1 MKRFADQRFDDSITP
16 TIGVDFTPSRIEVD
30 GRVYT
35 LSFWDTAGAEAN
47 GMTALQPLFYRNAE
61 GVLLG
66 ASPLTTL
73 KVDRAVQKDEARDFA
88 LRSSMLFV
96 ETSALTSENINN
108 CFYQLVSSIV
118 RSPYFESNRKVNTTD
133 GGFSLDNVERETSSA
148 RGVKMPQGR
157 RDSNSS
163 VGGFLSSE
171 LNVGNQAGFSKLH
184 LGQSAWAGT
193 LAAVAFVS
201 CGWEMR
207 LLKPH
212 WVTHGSISKKDV
224 LLRPIYTLDIHPDGK
239 RLATGGLT
247 DGGGLIILWDM
258 SIIRDPEKQSQ
269 TVSKMLYQMN
279 NHQACVNCVRWS
291 PTGRWLA
298 SGGMDRVI
306 MLWVKTIA
314 GVRSS
319 AMFGASEKMKFS
331 EHWRCA
337 AVLRHHTGD
346 IIDIAWAQDGTR
358 LASASVDNTVVI
370 WGNSLTNEKN
380 QPFQFVAVLRGHRGP
395 VKGVAWDPVGRYLAT
410 QADDIGVRVWRTAD
424 WQPEN
429 KVSTPFTNAADQAE
443 VTRLSWS
450 PDGSVIA
457 APHAVN
463 NNFPTAQLIT
473 RNRWQTGLD
482 LVGHEK
488 HVTCARY
495 NPNLLKKSGGTDSPG
510 MVCLALGGKDRCIS
524 VWTTLT
530 NRALV
535 VIRDLFTSSITDLT
549 WSSSGCELLA
559 SSLDGSISYM
569 AFTKEELGEPVKL
582 EEVAQLH
589 RKVFGQS
596 LIDGLLSALKPSFAP
611 SCNGVHSNA
620 GQKTGGDVVLETP
633 DALMLQRSQ
642 TDLRQKLVPS
652 GACSSSS
659 PSSTPNS
666 RAAAKP
672 PKISAQTEVRTKD
685 GRRRITPSFLGSL
698 DCLDEEPSTAF
709 PVIVEE
715 PGKLAESPP
724 TLKSTLVSI
733 SQPKVQLINTAH
745 HSSADGGTPPAKSV
759 EDVAILSS
767 DPSDSP
773 PLLSKAS
780 EESTTTT
787 KRRKRV
793 EMTTISHDTKV
804 IEKKEKSC
812 KKRKRSSIFFEEDEE
827 EINCNVAGSSSV
839 RPSPVKSTEKSTDKQ
854 GRGTALLGASKATA
868 LMAVCAVDQLEL
880 SGDRAQFVCCHPVEG
895 PIIVNIVNSEKAK
908 GAVHRAS
915 ATCSSDGN
923 SRNLWNLSSSHR
935 FTSHAHADNWLAIGD
950 ANCRLRLLWSV
961 GSSICPPILLDSV
974 PQLLATTVV
983 NDSTVRLA
991 VLTASGDL
999 VAWTLT
1005 PKIQSTTQH
1014 HFGCSIDQNL
1024 PEIFVKTHLDT
1035 SRCPA
1040 ISLDFSPDGAGH
1052 LVVRL
1057 KSGSCFLFHVG
1068 RLLWIELFD
1077 AGEGEDSFKRRVAAT
1092 IHRTCPSGPLAAMQ
1106 QFGRLEVPATGELMV
1121 ATTAQRRELRDFH
1134 DAQVQIAELFG
1145 SAAEFKFWLLR
1156 WFQYLIEEG
1165 DHVRVRQVCLDFI
1178 GPFSPAGQTSWEPSI
1193 KGLSKRALVRE
1204 LLSLFALNLRLQRL
1218 YVEMKELLEQTQETA

>member
-1 MKRFADQRFDDSITP
+1 
-16 TIGVDFTPSRIEVD
+16 
-30 GRVYT
+30 
-35 LSFWDTAGAEAN
+35 
-47 GMTALQPLFYRNAE
+47 
-61 GVLLG
+61 
-66 ASPLTTL
+66 
-73 KVDRAVQKDEARDFA
+73 
-88 LRSSMLFV
+88 
-96 ETSALTSENINN
+96 
-108 CFYQLVSSIV
+108 
-118 RSPYFESNRKVNTTD
+118 
-133 GGFSLDNVERETSSA
+133 
-148 RGVKMPQGR
+148 
-157 RDSNSS
+157 
-163 VGGFLSSE
+163 
-171 LNVGNQAGFSKLH
+171 
-184 LGQSAWAGT
+184 
-193 LAAVAFVS
+193 
-201 CGWEMR
+201 MR

-258 SIIRDPEKQSQ
+258 SIIRDPNKQSQ
-269 TVSKMLYQMN
+269 SASKMLYQMN

-346 IIDIAWAQDGTR
+346 IIDIAWAQDGSR

-370 WGNSLTNEKN
+370 WGNSPTNEKQ
-380 QPFQFVAVLRGHRGP
+380 QPFQFIAVLRGHRGP
-395 VKGVAWDPVGRYLAT
+395 VKGVAWDPAGRYLAT

-424 WQPEN
+424 WQPES
-429 KVSTPFTNAADQAE
+429 KVSTPFTNATDQAE

-495 NPNLLKKSGGTDSPG
+495 NPNLLKKVNDSESPG

-530 NRALV
+530 NRAFV

-569 AFTKEELGEPVKL
+569 AFTKEELGEPVKM
-582 EEVAQLH
+582 EEVARLH
-589 RKVFGQS
+589 RKLFGQS
-596 LIDGLLSALKPSFAP
+596 LIDGLLNSLKPSP
-611 SCNGVHSNA
+611 TPPCNGVDSST
-620 GQKTGGDVVLETP
+620 GQKASGDVVLETP
-633 DALMLQRSQ
+633 DALTLQRSQ

-652 GACSSSS
+652 GSCSSS
-659 PSSTPNS
+659 SSTPNS
-666 RAAAKP
+666 KVAVKP
-672 PKISAQTEVRTKD
+672 PRISVQTEVRTKD

-698 DCLDEEPSTAF
+698 DCLDEEPPATF
-709 PVIVEE
+709 PMIVEE
-715 PGKLAESPP
+715 PPKLMESPP
-724 TLKSTLVSI
+724 TLKSALVSV
-733 SQPKVQLINTAH
+733 SLPKIQLINNAPST
-745 HSSADGGTPPAKSV
+745 STNGGTPPAKSS

-773 PLLSKAS
+773 PVLSKAS
-780 EESTTTT
+780 EEPPTST

-812 KKRKRSSIFFEEDEE
+812 KKRKRSSIFFDDDEDEA
-827 EINCNVAGSSSV
+827 IVNVAGSSSV
-839 RPSPVKSTEKSTDKQ
+839 RPSPVKPMDKSVDKQ
-854 GRGTALLGASKATA
+854 VRGAAPPGGSSKAPKLA
-868 LMAVCAVDQLEL
+868 AVWAMDQLEL
-880 SGDRAQFVCCHPVEG
+880 SGNRAQFVCCHPVEG
-895 PIIVNIVNSEKAK
+895 PIIVNITNGEKGE
-908 GAVHRAS
+908 GAVHRVSAS
-915 ATCSSDGN
+915 CSSDGN
-923 SRNLWNLSSSHR
+923 SRNLWSLSSSHR

-961 GSSICPPILLDSV
+961 GSSICPPILLDSA

-983 NDSTVRLA
+983 DGSTVRLA
-991 VLTASGDL
+991 ALAASGRL
-999 VAWTLT
+999 IVWTLT
-1005 PKIQSTTQH
+1005 PRIQENTQH
-1014 HFGCSIDQNL
+1014 HFGCGIDQSL
-1024 PEIFVKTHLDT
+1024 PEIFAKTHLDT

-1040 ISLDFSPDGAGH
+1040 VSLDFSPDGAGH

-1057 KSGSCFLFHVG
+1057 KSGSCFLFHVR

-1077 AGEGEDSFKRRVAAT
+1077 AGEGEDNFKRRVAAT

-1106 QFGRLEVPATGELMV
+1106 QFGRLEVPAAGELMI
-1121 ATTAQRRELRDFH
+1121 ATTSQRKELRDFH

-1156 WFQYLIEEG
+1156 WFQQLIEEG
-1165 DHVRVRQVCLDFI
+1165 DHARIRQVCLDLI
-1178 GPFSPAGQTSWEPSI
+1178 GPFSPTSHTSWEPSI

-1204 LLSLFALNLRLQRL
+1204 LLTFFALNLRLQRL
-1218 YVEMKELLEQTQETA
+1218 YVEMKELLEQTQEAG

>member
-1 MKRFADQRFDDSITP
+1 
-16 TIGVDFTPSRIEVD
+16 
-30 GRVYT
+30 
-35 LSFWDTAGAEAN
+35 
-47 GMTALQPLFYRNAE
+47 
-61 GVLLG
+61 
-66 ASPLTTL
+66 
-73 KVDRAVQKDEARDFA
+73 
-88 LRSSMLFV
+88 
-96 ETSALTSENINN
+96 
-108 CFYQLVSSIV
+108 
-118 RSPYFESNRKVNTTD
+118 
-133 GGFSLDNVERETSSA
+133 
-148 RGVKMPQGR
+148 
-157 RDSNSS
+157 
-163 VGGFLSSE
+163 
-171 LNVGNQAGFSKLH
+171 
-184 LGQSAWAGT
+184 
-193 LAAVAFVS
+193 
-201 CGWEMR
+201 MR

-212 WVTHGSISKKDV
+212 WVTHGSVSKKDV
-224 LLRPIYTLDIHPDGK
+224 LRKWFIQTSWIHFVTLSLSLYYFLSARPIYTLDIHPDGK

-258 SIIRDPEKQSQ
+258 SIIRDPNKQSQ
-269 TVSKMLYQMN
+269 AVSKMLYQMN

-306 MLWVKTIA
+306 MLWVKTMRPPFFRSNGHILVAFFSA

-370 WGNSLTNEKN
+370 WGNSLANEKH

-424 WQPEN
+424 WQPES

-473 RNRWQTGLD
+473 RNRWQAGLD

-488 HVTCARY
+488 HVTCAVLSHFFSLHSSLFLVVDMIFSKNVRCLNILETQNFFRSWVSEETSLRY
-495 NPNLLKKSGGTDSPG
+495 NPNLLKKTADIDSPG

-530 NRALV
+530 NRAFV

-582 EEVAQLH
+582 EEIARLH
-589 RKVFGQS
+589 RKLFGQS
-596 LIDGLLSALKPSFAP
+596 LIDGLLNALKPSPAP
-611 SCNGVHSNA
+611 PCNGVDSNA
-620 GQKTGGDVVLETP
+620 IQKAGGDVVLETP

-642 TDLRQKLVPS
+642 TDLRQRLVPS
-652 GACSSSS
+652 GAYSSPS
-659 PSSTPNS
+659 PSSTPNI
-666 RAAAKP
+666 RVAAKP
-672 PKISAQTEVRTKD
+672 PRVRILISVQTEVRTKD

-698 DCLDEEPSTAF
+698 DCLDEEPSAAF
-709 PVIVEE
+709 PMAVEE
-715 PGKLAESPP
+715 PSKLAESPP
-724 TLKSTLVSI
+724 TLKSALVSV
-733 SQPKVQLINTAH
+733 SQPKVQLINTAPP
-745 HSSADGGTPPAKSV
+745 SSTNGGTPPAKSN
-759 EDVAILSS
+759 EDVATLSS

-773 PLLSKAS
+773 PVLSKVS
-780 EESTTTT
+780 EEPTTTT

-804 IEKKEKSC
+804 IEKKEKSN
-812 KKRKRSSIFFEEDEE
+812 KKRKRPSIFFEEDEE
-827 EINCNVAGSSSV
+827 EANPNISGSTSV
-839 RPSPVKSTEKSTDKQ
+839 RPSPVKSAEKH
-854 GRGTALLGASKATA
+854 GRGAATSGASRATA
-868 LMAVCAVDQLEL
+868 LAAICAVDQLEL

-895 PIIVNIVNSEKAK
+895 PIIVNIANGEKGK
-908 GAVHRAS
+908 GAIHRAS

-923 SRNLWNLSSSHR
+923 SRNLWSLSSSHR

-991 VLTASGDL
+991 ALTASGRL
-999 VAWTLT
+999 IVWTLT
-1005 PKIQSTTQH
+1005 PRIQNTTQH
-1014 HFGCSIDQNL
+1014 HFGCGIDQNL

-1040 ISLDFSPDGAGH
+1040 VSLDFSPDGAGH

-1057 KSGSCFLFHVG
+1057 RSGSCFLFHAG
-1068 RLLWIELFD
+1068 RFLWIELFD
-1077 AGEGEDSFKRRVAAT
+1077 AGEDEDNFKRRFAAT

-1106 QFGRLEVPATGELMV
+1106 QFGRLEVPATGELMI
-1121 ATTAQRRELRDFH
+1121 ATTAQRREVRDFH
-1134 DAQVQIAELFG
+1134 DHQIQIAELFG
-1145 SAAEFKFWLLR
+1145 SAAEFKFWLSR
-1156 WFQYLIEEG
+1156 WFQQLIEEG
-1165 DHVRVRQVCLDFI
+1165 DHARVRQVCLDFI
-1178 GPFSPAGQTSWEPSI
+1178 GPFSPTSQTSWEPSI

-1204 LLSLFALNLRLQRL
+1204 LLNLFALNLRLQRL